1 MTSKAD
7 GMSTMKDSD
16 FFDAAWYVKNY
27 PDVTRT
33 PLSPAEHFLRI
44 GRYLGRKPNGVGE
57 ASVARTALSKASL
70 LKIAEKAQPVAARS
84 EPPTNSY
91 EQYKAKIFAKMM
103 SLTDRYS
110 KPSDVVIETDYTGP
124 PHATAFDS
132 FISER
137 QRQDSIKQMLKML
150 DFGIVAINPQPGVH
164 AARNVNGE
172 FIRYKSIRAEHDRV
186 HRLPPTMT
194 IHIHAFYPDVV
205 EEMLEYFVGD
215 AKKGKFLVTTTTKK
229 NHKLITEIF
238 EDKGFSRYHILLID
252 NKGRDIG
259 PFLDYA
265 IDHVSERDVICHVHT
280 KKSPDVGGSY
290 GEKWRNQ
297 LYGALLT
304 QTAIDAFEGSRLG
317 LLFPDTPRSVGWGK
331 NLPLCGEIAGHFG
344 RSLGTHPGPMPVG
357 NMFFARREVAQA
369 MRRATSKFEWPR
381 EPVAYDGTILHAI
394 ERMWT
399 MAAEYAGFEWA
410 AVHSPFDKEAHARRK
425 SKSLAGHR

>member
-7 GMSTMKDSD
+7 GMKTIQDLD

-33 PLSPAEHFLRI
+33 PLSPEEHFLRV
-44 GRYLGRKPNGVGE
+44 GQYLGRKPNGAGQTSIVTTDS
-57 ASVARTALSKASL
+57 AKVPLSE
-70 LKIAEKAQPVAARS
+70 IVEKARHAVAAS

-91 EQYKAKIFAKMM
+91 EQYKNKIFSKMA
-103 SLTDRYS
+103 SLTHRYS

-132 FISER
+132 FISKR

-164 AARNVNGE
+164 AARDENGE
-172 FIRYKSIRAEHDRV
+172 FIRYKSIRAENDKI

-205 EEMLEYFVGD
+205 EEMLDYFVED
-215 AKKGKFLVTTTTKK
+215 AKKGKFLVTTTTKR
-229 NHKLITEIF
+229 NYELITEIF
-238 EDKGFSRYHILLID
+238 NNKGFARYQILLID

-290 GEKWRNQ
+290 GEKWRSQ

-304 QTAIDAFEGSRLG
+304 QTAIDAFEDDRLG

-331 NLPLCGEIAGHFG
+331 NFPFCREIARHFG
-344 RSLGTHPGPMPVG
+344 SSVGAHPGPMPVG

-399 MAAEYAGFEWA
+399 RAAEFAGFEWA
-410 AVHSPFDKEAHARRK
+410 AIHSPFDDEEQGKRE
-425 SKSLAGHR
+425 SKSTKGRS